1 MTKYRGYAAIRKVTD
16 NDDGTVTVEGIASDG
31 AVDLAGEIVAPEAM
45 KAALPDF
52 MKYGTGALR
61 EMHQPMAA
69 GTVNVADV
77 NDAGETIIQARV
89 VDPVAVLKVKEGV
102 YKGFSIGGSSTS
114 RLGKTITGLRL
125 TEISLVDAPCNP
137 NAVIQVWKA
146 EVSEEGMSQ
155 EQVHDELAAL
165 VEKSGISAGDLVAL
179 IKKAAAPAA
188 EPVDVAEASPA
199 AKQVEKAEPVIA
211 KGIYSVG
218 DFANVLRD
226 IFWMA
231 SDAQDEANWEGDD
244 SPVPAQLREWLKTGA
259 EIFNAMAAEE
269 SAELVAS
276 LGKAREQG
284 NIGKAEAAPA
294 PTALSADAEP
304 VAKAMELPGAD
315 IVKSLQEQV
324 SKMAGQ
330 FEAVTKAHES
340 LQADHAALVEKFNK
354 MPTEPKAVI
363 AVEKGADA
371 VVTSAQQEVEPV
383 RKADGSID
391 EHATAFKKVYAAGG
405 FAISK

>member
-1 MTKYRGYAAIRKVTD
+1 MTKYRGYASISKVTD
-16 NDDGTVTVEGIASDG
+16 NEDGTVTVEGVASDG
-31 AVDLAGEIVAPEAM
+31 SVDLAGEVVAPDAM

-69 GTVNVADV
+69 GTVDAAEV
-77 NDAGETIIQARV
+77 NDAGETIIRARV

-146 EVSEEGMSQ
+146 DASEEGMSQ
-155 EQVHDELAAL
+155 EQVHEELALL
-165 VEKSGISAGDLVAL
+165 VAKSGISAGDLVEL
-179 IKKAAAPAA
+179 INKAAAPET
-188 EPVDVAEASPA
+188 EPAGGAEAAP
-199 AKQVEKAEPVIA
+199 VGKADPVIE
-211 KGIYSVG
+211 KGMYSVG

-244 SPVPAQLREWLKTGA
+244 SPVPAQLREWLKAGA

-276 LGKAREQG
+276 LGKARSQG
-284 NIGKAEAAPA
+284 NISKSEAVPVPAAE
-294 PTALSADAEP
+294 LVIAEP
-304 VAKAMELPGAD
+304 VIKALAPAGED
-315 IVKSLQEQV
+315 IVKGLQEQV
-324 SKMAGQ
+324 AKMAGQ
-330 FEAVTKAHES
+330 FEAVTKAHET

-363 AVEKGADA
+363 AVGKGVDA
-371 VVTSAQQEVEPV
+371 VTAPAQQEVEPV
-383 RKADGSID
+383 RKADGSVD
-391 EHATAFKKVYAAGG
+391 EHATALKKVYASGG
-405 FAISK
+405 FPISK

>member
-1 MTKYRGYAAIRKVTD
+1 MTKYRGYAAISKVTD

-31 AVDLAGEIVAPEAM
+31 AVDLAGEVVAPDAM

-77 NDAGETIIQARV
+77 NDAGETIILARV

-146 EVSEEGMSQ
+146 DASEEGMSQ
-155 EQVHDELAAL
+155 EQVHDELAEL
-165 VEKSGISAGDLVAL
+165 VAKSGINAADLVAL
-179 IKKAAAPAA
+179 IKKSSAPAA
-188 EPVDVAEASPA
+188 EPEAVTEDSPVAEPVA
-199 AKQVEKAEPVIA
+199 KAEPKIE
-211 KGIYSVG
+211 KGMYSVG

-244 SPVPAQLREWLKTGA
+244 SPVPARLREWLKTGA

-276 LGKAREQG
+276 LGKARAQG
-284 NIGKAEAAPA
+284 NIGKVEAAPA
-294 PTALSADAEP
+294 PAAELQIAEP
-304 VAKAMELPGAD
+304 VIKALAPAGED

-330 FEAVTKAHES
+330 FEVVTKAHES

-363 AVEKGADA
+363 AVEKGVDA
-371 VVTSAQQEVEPV
+371 VAAPARQEVEPV
-383 RKADGSID
+383 RKADGSVD
-391 EHATAFKKVYAAGG
+391 EHATALKKVYASGG
-405 FAISK
+405 FPISK

>member
-1 MTKYRGYAAIRKVTD
+1 MTKYRGYAAISKVTD
-16 NDDGTVTVEGIASDG
+16 NEDGTVTVEGVASDG
-31 AVDLAGEIVAPEAM
+31 SVDLAGEVVAPDAM

-69 GTVNVADV
+69 GTVDAAEV
-77 NDAGETIIQARV
+77 NDAGETIIRARV

-146 EVSEEGMSQ
+146 DASEEGMSQ
-155 EQVHDELAAL
+155 EQVHDELSEL
-165 VEKSGISAGDLVAL
+165 VAKSGISAADLVEL
-179 IKKAAAPAA
+179 IKKAAAAPTDDAGQLA
-188 EPVDVAEASPA
+188 EKPEAEAVA
-199 AKQVEKAEPVIA
+199 KAEPLVE
-211 KGIYSVG
+211 KGMYSVG
-218 DFANVLRD
+218 DFANVLSN

-231 SDAQDEANWEGDD
+231 SDAQYEADWEGDS

-276 LGKAREQG
+276 LCKARAQG
-284 NIGKAEAAPA
+284 NICKSEAVPAAE
-294 PTALSADAEP
+294 LQIAEP
-304 VAKAMELPGAD
+304 VIKALAPAGED
-315 IVKSLQEQV
+315 IVKGLQEQV
-324 SKMAGQ
+324 AKMAVQ
-330 FEAVTKAHES
+330 FEAVTKAHET

-354 MPTEPKAVI
+354 LPTEPKAVI
-363 AVEKGADA
+363 AVEKGVDA
-371 VVTSAQQEVEPV
+371 VVAPAQQEVEPV
-383 RKADGSID
+383 RKADGSVD
-391 EHATAFKKVYAAGG
+391 EHATALKKVYASGG
-405 FAISK
+405 FPISK